1 MKLDSRQKESVTFL
15 FYFTKETVLHCNY
28 TYVLPISKVY
38 KTKLIY
44 YPQHFPHTTY

>member
-38 KTKLIY
+38 KTKPMLQS
-44 YPQHFPHTTY
+44 QH